1 MKVDGKR
8 DGAAQDVVVD
18 LKENEADTVAASKES
33 LYEII
38 RDVEAGLPFSKVRQA
53 CAAPLDSLVKLA
65 GRNRDVNMLARLH
78 SVISIL
84 ETEDQA
90 AGRKGFL
97 IEQVSQIERM
107 LQGRTA
113 VSGSAAKGIIT
124 GQDTTASPVDIH
136 LSQAGY
142 CEELLRS
149 LPAIDDRE
157 VKLLQERGLLDEE
170 RLLNTDA
177 LELARIAGISTNTA
191 FEIKNLLRSG
201 AEQRASQE
209 IARRVAELRAINEE
223 LSAECERLIAANN
236 TLLTN
241 NKKGNKNLKNQYPVV
256 SEQYDLEV
264 KNFKELQGRV
274 VSARI
279 ESNRLSTEISFLREE
294 HQKLLDLVE
303 EKHLLLDDLFGRFN
317 SIRSSFEFI
326 NGETGFA
333 EDIVMNVEGLLNKA
347 LMQKRSLS
355 DKIASSEESME
366 KLFSE
371 FNSIV
376 KKGKMEFYRSI

>member
-1 MKVDGKR
+1 MQVDGKM
-8 DGAAQDVVVD
+8 DGVAPDVVAD
-18 LKENEADTVAASKES
+18 QKASEADTVAAGKQT

-38 RDVEAGLPFSKVRQA
+38 KDVEADLPLSAVRQA
-53 CAAPLDSLVKLA
+53 YAAPLDSLVKLA
-65 GRNRDVNMLARLH
+65 GRDRDVNMLARLH
-78 SVISIL
+78 GVISIL
-84 ETEDQA
+84 KTEDHTA
-90 AGRKGFL
+90 EHRGFL
-97 IEQVSQIERM
+97 IEQISQVEKM

-113 VSGSAAKGIIT
+113 VSKTAAKGIIT
-124 GQDTTASPVDIH
+124 GQETAPPIDIH
-136 LSQAGY
+136 LSQTGY
-142 CEELLRS
+142 FEELLRT

-157 VKLLQERGLLDEE
+157 VKILQERGLLDAE

-177 LELARIAGISTNTA
+177 LELAKITGISTNTA
-191 FEIKNLLRSG
+191 FEIKNLLRSD
-201 AEQRASQE
+201 AEQRASQDV
-209 IARRVAELRAINEE
+209 ARRVAELRTINEE

-241 NKKGNKNLKNQYPVV
+241 NKRGNKNLKDQYPVV

-264 KNFKELQGRV
+264 KNFKALQGRV

-279 ESNRLSTEISFLREE
+279 ESNRLSTEINFLREE

-303 EKHLLLDDLFGRFN
+303 EKHLLLDDLFRRFN
-317 SIRSSFEFI
+317 SIRSSFEFVS
-326 NGETGFA
+326 GETGFA

-347 LMQKRSLS
+347 LLQKRSLN

-376 KKGKMEFYRSI
+376 KKGKMEFYRNI